1 MCEFSRRA
9 FPDLTVTGSAKERAR
24 LRHDGYAGSEIGA
37 QLSKAVL
44 RHGGLTGDD
53 HSAATGCDLTGLK
66 KPIVK
71 AARLPGGL
79 NYVQVASCRNVQAA
93 DETEI
98 VTDTLNSDGSTGAYC
113 CVTYDK
119 KDKNVTKF
127 FYLGRK
133 LL

>member
-9 FPDLTVTGSAKERAR
+9 FPDLTVTGSATERAR

-37 QLSKAVL
+37 QLAKAVL
-44 RHGGLTGDD
+44 RHGGLSDD
-53 HSAATGCDLTGLK
+53 HSTATGCDLAGLK

-79 NYVQVASCRNVQAA
+79 NYVQVASCRNVVA
-93 DETEI
+93 DEEAEI
-98 VTDTLNSDGSTGAYC
+98 VTDTLTADGSAGAYC
-113 CVTYDK
+113 CVTYNK
-119 KDKNVTKF
+119 SDKNVTKF